1 MKLNLAERWM
11 VNSPVR
17 LALQR
22 RVLGQML
29 AMARPAPG
37 GDVLEIGCGRGEG
50 GRLLRERTR
59 PRRLLLMD
67 MDPAMARLAR
77 LRGENVLVGDAE
89 ALPLKSASLDAV
101 FGFGFL
107 HHVPDWRAALG
118 EVARVLRSG
127 GVYFL
132 EEYYPATY
140 QNLLTRHVLAHP
152 AQDRFHGP
160 DLHDGL
166 ERAGLGLLACRERSW
181 WGIVAA
187 ARKG

>member
-37 GDVLEIGCGRGEG
+37 SDVLEIGCGRGEG
-50 GRLLRERTR
+50 GRLLREHTR

-118 EVARVLRSG
+118 EVARVLKPG

-132 EEYYPATY
+132 EEFYPATY
-140 QNLLTRHVLAHP
+140 QNFLTRHILAHP
-152 AQDRFHGP
+152 AQDRFHGL

-166 ERAGLGLLACRERSW
+166 ERAGLGLLACREHSW
-181 WGIVAA
+181 WGIVGA

>member
-22 RVLGQML
+22 RVLERMR
-29 AMARPAPG
+29 AMARLEPG
-37 GDVLEIGCGRGEG
+37 AEILEIGCGRGQG
-50 GRLLRERTR
+50 AVMLRRYFQ
-59 PRRLLLMD
+59 PRRLILLD
-67 MDPAMARLAR
+67 LDPAMARKAR
-77 LRGENVLVGDAE
+77 ERGESALVGDAE
-89 ALPLKSASLDAV
+89 ALPLAGACLDAV

-107 HHVPDWRAALG
+107 HHVPDWRTALA
-118 EVARVLRSG
+118 EVARVLRPG

-140 QNLLTRHVLAHP
+140 QNPLTRRLLRHP
-152 AQDRFHGP
+152 AEDRFRSP
-160 DLHDGL
+160 QLHAEL
-166 ERAGLGLLACRERSW
+166 ARAGLSLLACRERPW
-181 WGIVAA
+181 WGVVAA